1 MRLTEENL
9 KMCVDD
15 YITNVIYN
23 TTQKQSRLS
32 NNIKLNNIESQMKNE
47 IERDINLVLEEISIL
62 NNRIS
67 DMKSGLKLES
77 QSNSKLYCILSLNL
91 LSKSKLDG
99 TFDNLNN
106 NKNLINFDMIREYV
120 IDLSQNNLD
129 ELVEYFYKKFNKSI
143 TKLIKYSFKIL
154 SLILVEQNLN
164 NLIGGLK

>member
-1 MRLTEENL
+1 MRLTNENI
-9 KMCVDD
+9 KMCVED
-15 YITNVIYN
+15 YITEVIYN
-23 TTQKQSRLS
+23 TTQKRSRLS
-32 NNIKLNNIESQMKNE
+32 NDIELINIEYQMRIE
-47 IERDINLVLEEISIL
+47 IERDINLIIDEISIL
-62 NNRIS
+62 SNRIS
-67 DMKSGLKLES
+67 DMKGILKLES
-77 QSNSKLYCILSLNL
+77 QSNSRLYCNASLKL
-91 LSKSKLDG
+91 LSRSKLDG